1 MKIYT
6 KSGDNGTTSLFGGE
20 RVLKDHL
27 RIESYGTI
35 DELNSYIGLIY
46 VQDICNS
53 HKDILIEIQKMLF
66 IIGAILAT
74 PKHKEQLKSGE
85 NRLKIFISEENIIF
99 LENMIDTMELSLP
112 TMTHFIL
119 PGGNSIVAQCH
130 IARCVCRRA
139 ERLLVH
145 LSQNEDIDVLVLKYI
160 NRLSDFLFVLARK
173 ISVEQNAE
181 EIPWIPNL

>member
-6 KSGDNGTTSLFGGE
+6 KSGDSGTTSLFGGE

-53 HKDILIEIQKMLF
+53 HKDILIEIQKKLF

-74 PKHKEQLKSGE
+74 PKHKEHLKNGK
-85 NRLKIFISEENIIF
+85 NRLKIFISEENITF
-99 LENMIDTMELSLP
+99 LESMIDTMELSLP

-145 LSQNEDIDVLVLKYI
+145 LGQNEDVDVLILKYI

-173 ISVEQNAE
+173 ISLEQNAE

>member
-6 KSGDNGTTSLFGGE
+6 KSGDSGTTSLFGGE
-20 RVLKDHL
+20 RVLKYHL

-46 VQDICNS
+46 VQDISNI
-53 HKDILIEIQKMLF
+53 HKNTLIEIQKMLF
-66 IIGAILAT
+66 VIGTILST
-74 PKHKEQLKSGE
+74 PKHKEQLKNGK
-85 NRLKIFISEENIIF
+85 NRLKIFISEDNIAF
-99 LENMIDTMELSLP
+99 LENMIDAIELSLP
-112 TMTHFIL
+112 TITHFIL

-139 ERLLVH
+139 ERLLVQ
-145 LSQNEDIDVLVLKYI
+145 LSQNEDIDVLILKYI

-173 ISVEQNAE
+173 ISVEQKAE